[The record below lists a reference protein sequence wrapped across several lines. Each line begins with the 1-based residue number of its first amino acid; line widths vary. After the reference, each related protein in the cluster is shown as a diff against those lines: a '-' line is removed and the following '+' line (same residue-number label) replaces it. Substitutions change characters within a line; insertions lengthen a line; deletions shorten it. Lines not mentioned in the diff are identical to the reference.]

1 MSDRDDLT
9 PAEMNEVRSRIKV
22 KIEEEMRELRRA
34 LDDDPGLLVNSLCE
48 RLREF
53 NERLSRAEDSV
64 RHARDT

>member
-1 MSDRDDLT
+1 MSDRDMT

>member
-1 MSDRDDLT
+1 MSDRD
-9 PAEMNEVRSRIKV
+9 EVRSRIKV